1 MDHKAVVVTVNVG
14 GWIGLKLDGDVGHG
28 RVQLKAGPGAA
39 VLAQDVPCQVI
50 PVVERQDV
58 VLANMESKK

>member
-1 MDHKAVVVTVNVG
+1 MNHKAVVVTINVG

-28 RVQLKAGPGAA
+28 RVELKARPGAA

-50 PVVERQDV
+50 PIIERQQV